1 MGIKNL
7 YDISLVSD
15 VWVLSTY
22 ASVFPLPVTAST
34 TTSEFFMNIGIAAC
48 CTGVVF
54 TKPMASTASRIHS
67 DRAGVKALNARST
80 FV

>member
-1 MGIKNL
+1 MGIRNL
-7 YDISLVSD
+7 VYYQLEYKRYT
-15 VWVLSTY
+15 LKTY

-34 TTSEFFMNIGIAAC
+34 TTSEFFMNMGIAAC

-67 DRAGVKALNARST
+67 DSAGVNALNARSI
-80 FV
+80 FA